1 MKTKEKKS
9 TGLPEPQDRRSQSA
23 GNHKSDAPRDHS
35 QAGRLRLKLFC
46 CPTDW
51 KTTHA
56 SVCLLRAMTGALR
69 ARILLWGGESDSEKS
84 HRQQNG
90 DSRIRHSIFSPLSA
104 GSARF
109 LMGRLYETQPI
120 LLSPIL
126 LSH

>member
-9 TGLPEPQDRRSQSA
+9 TGLPEPQDGRSQSA

-69 ARILLWGGESDSEKS
+69 ARILLGGGESDSEKS

-109 LMGRLYETQPI
+109 PHG
-120 LLSPIL
+120 SAV
-126 LSH
+126 